1 MSSNIH
7 GEDLVESLESREN
20 ILITNEVIL
29 SAIYLDPRLRRIIV
43 KNPIQQ
49 AAARNH
55 LLGLM
60 RKILAITDTSPS
72 EASFSQPND
81 GPELTSQ
88 STCSLLN
95 EYLNSFAVSS
105 GCEDSEDDDEPE
117 LKLAATEIN
126 EYSPKPIDPSVNIM
140 SY

>member
-7 GEDLVESLESREN
+7 REDLVKSLESREN
-20 ILITNEVIL
+20 SLITNEVIL
-29 SAIYLDPRLRRIIV
+29 SAIYLDPRLRRIII

-60 RKILAITDTSPS
+60 RKILAITADTEAS

-95 EYLNSFAVSS
+95 EYLKSFEVSS
-105 GCEDSEDDDEPE
+105 GSEDSEDDDEPE

-126 EYSPKPIDPSVNIM
+126 AYSPKSID
-140 SY
+140 

>member
-7 GEDLVESLESREN
+7 KEDLVKSLESREN

-29 SAIYLDPRLRRIIV
+29 SAIYLDPRLRRIID
-43 KNPIQQ
+43 KKPIQQ

-60 RKILAITDTSPS
+60 RKILAITADTGRS
-72 EASFSQPND
+72 EASFPQPND

-105 GCEDSEDDDEPE
+105 GSEDSEDDDEPE

-126 EYSPKPIDPSVNIM
+126 EYSPKPID
-140 SY
+140 